1 MRKSTKPINKII
13 IYVLLVAFGIIFI
26 TPFIYM
32 FSMSLASD
40 ATNVKG
46 MFTIFPHEFHWEN
59 YIRVFT
65 GNEQLGR
72 YIKNSIILVLW
83 CVVGQV
89 FASSF
94 VAYGFARLKSR
105 WKNFWFML
113 LLATMMIP
121 GDVYMIPQFMLF
133 KKLNWLDT
141 YLPMIVP
148 NFCGGAF
155 NIFMMRQFIMTIPIS
170 LDDAAKLDGLG
181 YFGIYRK
188 IVLPLMKPVLI
199 TVGLFTF
206 QFNWGWFN
214 GPLVFIRD
222 KAKYPLAVALKYIQA
237 SQGNAV
243 PNWHLVM
250 VGAMFLTLPPLIA
263 YFFGQKYIL
272 EANINMGSA
281 GIK

>member
-1 MRKSTKPINKII
+1 MKKSIKITNKVIT
-13 IYVLLVAFGIIFI
+13 YVLLVLIGIVFVA
-26 TPFIYM
+26 PFLFM

-46 MFTIFPHEFHWEN
+46 TFTLIPHEFNWDN

-65 GNEQLGR
+65 GSENLGL
-72 YIKNSIILVLW
+72 YIKNSVVLTVW
-83 CVVGQV
+83 CVIGQV

-94 VAYGFARLKSR
+94 VAYGFARLRGRGK
-105 WKNFWFML
+105 KVWFML
-113 LLATMMIP
+113 LLATLMIP
-121 GDVYMIPQFMLF
+121 QDVYLIPQFMLF
-133 KKLNWLDT
+133 KNLGWLDT

-155 NIFMMRQFIMTIPIS
+155 NIFLMRQFFMTIPTS
-170 LDDAAKLDGLG
+170 LDEAAKLDGLG
-181 YFGIYRK
+181 YFGIYRR

-199 TVGLFTF
+199 TVALFTF

-214 GPLVFIRD
+214 GPLVFIQD
-222 KAKYPLAVALKYIQA
+222 KAKYPLAVALKFIQA

-250 VGAMFLTLPPLIA
+250 VGAMFLTIPPLIA

-272 EANINMGSA
+272 QANINMGSA
-281 GIK
+281 SIK

>member
-1 MRKSTKPINKII
+1 MKKSIKITNKVIT
-13 IYVLLVAFGIIFI
+13 YVLLVWIGIVFVA
-26 TPFIYM
+26 PFLFM

-40 ATNVKG
+40 TTNVKG
-46 MFTIFPHEFHWEN
+46 TFTLIPHEFNWDN

-65 GNEQLGR
+65 GSENLGL
-72 YIKNSIILVLW
+72 YIKNSVVLTVW
-83 CVVGQV
+83 CVIGQV

-94 VAYGFARLKSR
+94 VAYGFARLRGRGK
-105 WKNFWFML
+105 KVWFML
-113 LLATMMIP
+113 LLATLMIP
-121 GDVYMIPQFMLF
+121 QDVYLIPQFMLF
-133 KKLNWLDT
+133 KNLGWLDT

-155 NIFMMRQFIMTIPIS
+155 NIFLMRQFFMTIPTS
-170 LDDAAKLDGLG
+170 LDEAAKLDGLG
-181 YFGIYRK
+181 YFGIYRR

-199 TVGLFTF
+199 TVALFTF

-214 GPLVFIRD
+214 GPLVFIQD
-222 KAKYPLAVALKYIQA
+222 KAKYPLAVALKFIQA

-250 VGAMFLTLPPLIA
+250 VGAMFLTIPPLIA

-272 EANINMGSA
+272 QANINMGSA
-281 GIK
+281 SIK